1 MPRPLVFGNGAMLV
15 GIDEQYVLRDLYYP
29 QVGHPNHLNGHPIR
43 MGFWVGGKFAWTSD
57 PGWRRELRY
66 EPGTLVGDSQLYHAE
81 LGLRVRI
88 QEAVCPTRNHFLR
101 RMEVHNLQPGPVEV
115 RTFFSHDLRLAENDV
130 GDTAF
135 FHPFVDA
142 MIHYKGP
149 HYLLFGGQTAHGGID
164 QYATGIKAFGGMEG
178 TWRDAEDGH
187 LSMNPIAQGSVDS
200 TFSLRTT
207 VPPAGAAEV
216 LYWVVAGRD
225 LPEVERGY
233 RELIERGV
241 QAELEDAR
249 RYWSAWSHRKIA
261 GMSTLPVAVQ
271 ELFTQSLLI
280 VRTQIDNQG
289 AVIAA
294 NDTDIMETNRATYSY
309 MWPRDGALVSLVMDR
324 VGYEQLA
331 RRFFDFCCRVIAP
344 DRPVLMHKYGPDGTL
359 GASWHPWVVDG
370 HAEVPFQEDETALTI
385 HTIGEHYRH
394 HQDLEFLRELWD
406 RLVAPACDF
415 MERYRDPRTGLPLP
429 SWDLWE
435 ERRGVHAFTLAALV
449 QAFRSAA
456 EMADA
461 LGDRRALR
469 YANTADELVE
479 AVQHH
484 LWHEGHGAYVRRL
497 EVLPDGT
504 LVPDFTVDAAIL
516 NLALFGVVPV
526 DHPRMQRTI
535 ERITERLRVQSPVG
549 GMARYEGDYY
559 FRRSDR
565 YPGNPWV
572 ICTLW
577 LAQVRI
583 RQAKTHSHL
592 KEPLQWLEWTT
603 RMAAPTGVLPE
614 QVDPDTGAMR
624 SVAPLTWSHAEFL
637 QTVLEYLAKVQ
648 ELDAAAATA
657 PGQG

>member
-1 MPRPLVFGNGAMLV
+1 MPRPLVFGNGSMLI
-15 GIDEQYVLRDLYYP
+15 GIDEKYVIRDLFYP
-29 QVGHPNHLNGHPIR
+29 QVGHPNHLNGNPIR
-43 MGFWVGGKFAWTSD
+43 MGFWMGGRFAWTSD

-66 EPGTLVGDSQLYHAE
+66 EPGTLVGDSQLTHND

-88 QEAVCPTRNHFLR
+88 QEAVSPTRNRFLR
-101 RMEVHNLQPGPVEV
+101 RMELHNLRPDIEEV
-115 RTFFSHDLRLAENDV
+115 RVFFSHDLRLAENDV

-135 FHPFVDA
+135 FHPYVDA

-149 HYLLFGGQTAHGGID
+149 HYLLFGGQSSLGGIFE
-164 QYATGIKAFGGMEG
+164 YATGIKAFGGMEG

-200 TFSLRTT
+200 TFSVRAS

-216 LYWVVAGRD
+216 LYWVVAGND
-225 LPEVERGY
+225 MTNVERSF
-233 RELIERGV
+233 RELVELGFD
-241 QAELEDAR
+241 AELEDAR
-249 RYWSAWSHRKIA
+249 RYWSAWSNRTIP
-261 GMSTLPVAVQ
+261 GMDRLPIAVQ
-271 ELFTQSLLI
+271 DLFKQSLLI
-280 VRTQIDNQG
+280 VRTQIDNEG

-309 MWPRDGALVSLVMDR
+309 MWPRDGALVSMVMDR

-331 RRFFDFCCRVIAP
+331 RRFFAFCCRVISTE
-344 DRPVLMHKYGPDGTL
+344 RPVLMHKYGPDGTL

-385 HTIGEHYRH
+385 HAIGEHYRR

-406 RLVAPACDF
+406 ALVAPACDF
-415 MERYRDPRTGLPLP
+415 MVRYRNPKTGLPLP

-456 EMADA
+456 EMAEA
-461 LGDRRALR
+461 LGDRRALL
-469 YANTADELVE
+469 YANTADELVDAIQDRMWDE
-479 AVQHH
+479 A
-484 LWHEGHGAYVRRL
+484 HGAYVRRL
-497 EVLPDGT
+497 EVKGDGS
-504 LVPDFTVDAAIL
+504 LVPDYTIDSAVL
-516 NLALFGVVPV
+516 SLALFDVIPV
-526 DHPRMQRTI
+526 EDPRMQRTI
-535 ERITERLRVQSPVG
+535 DRITTVLRINSPVG
-549 GMARYEGDYY
+549 GLARYEGDYY

-565 YPGNPWV
+565 YAGNPWV

-577 LAQVRI
+577 LAQIRL
-583 RQAKTHSHL
+583 RQAKTTADL
-592 KEPLQWLEWTT
+592 AEPLQWLEWTT
-603 RMAAPTGVLPE
+603 RMASPTGVLSE

-637 QTVLEYLAKVQ
+637 QTVLEYL
-648 ELDAAAATA
+648 ETA
-657 PGQG
+657 EQLAHLPAS